1 MNELRHIFESRL
13 FHAAVVIV
21 IAAIVTGMVSRAA
34 KRMLQARIKDNAAR
48 YRASKLTSVA
58 GYVVVIVIAIT
69 QFAGQ
74 FSGFTVAIGAASA
87 GIAFAL
93 QEVIASFAGWLAV
106 AFGGFYSVGDR
117 VQLGGIKGDVIDIG
131 FLRTTIMECGS
142 WVEGDLYNGRIVRV
156 ANSFVFKEPVFNY
169 SGDFPFLWDEIT
181 VPIKYGCD
189 YELTRTILAE
199 VADEVVGEFTAKAT
213 ERWQEL
219 VRAYRIEDAR
229 LKPLVTLVANDNWVQ
244 FTLRYVVDHRA
255 RRATKDAL
263 FSRIL
268 ARADKTDGK
277 VAFASMTVHLVE
289 WPSMNVQLRE
299 PRLNVSDVKSE

>member
-1 MNELRHIFESRL
+1 MHELDVLIHSQVFRA
-13 FHAAVVIV
+13 AAVIV
-21 IAAIVTGMVSRAA
+21 LAMILTAFVSRTL
-34 KRMLQARIKDNAAR
+34 KRTLQSHIKDNAAR

-58 GYVVVIVIAIT
+58 GYVVVLIVAIT
-69 QFAGQ
+69 QIAGQ
-74 FSGFTVAIGAASA
+74 LSGFTVALGAAGA

-106 AFGGFYSVGDR
+106 ALGGFYAVGDR

-142 WVEGDLYNGRIVRV
+142 WVDGDLYNGRIVRV

-189 YELTRTILAE
+189 YELTRALLE
-199 VADEVVGEFTAKAT
+199 DVADEVVGEYTAGAT
-213 ERWQEL
+213 AQWAKL
-219 VRAYRIEDAR
+219 VRAYRVEDAR
-229 LKPLVTLVANDNWVQ
+229 LAPLVTLVANDNWVQ

-255 RRATKDAL
+255 RRVTKDAL
-263 FSRIL
+263 FTRIL
-268 ARADKTDGK
+268 KRAEQTGGK
-277 VAFASMTVHLVE
+277 VAFASMTVQLVE
-289 WPSMNVQLRE
+289 WPSMTVQLDKDRRE
-299 PRLNVSDVKSE
+299 PPGI